1 MTKIKREALIR
12 ELEILRALDSKDS
25 KDETS
30 KKHHTKGKKSPSGTH
45 RVLRIHDDLAKT
57 AKCADGSGY
66 QYSVVEFMAESKD
79 EMTDVQNE
87 CKSALQAVT
96 WGKNNNGRFRF
107 NNRNFTGNYGW
118 SGRTDKIP
126 AIVTKNDK

>member
-1 MTKIKREALIR
+1 MTKIKREALER
-12 ELEILRALDSKDS
+12 ELAILRELNGSAKP
-25 KDETS
+25 T
-30 KKHHTKGKKSPSGTH
+30 TKSPKGSKGQH
-45 RVLRIHDDLAKT
+45 SVLRIHEDKAKT

-66 QYSVVEFMAESKD
+66 EYSVVEFIAASKD

-96 WGKNNNGRFRF
+96 WGKNSNGRFRF

-126 AIVTKNDK
+126 AIVTKNNK

>member
-1 MTKIKREALIR
+1 MTKIKREALER
-12 ELEILRALDSKDS
+12 ELAILRELSANDEAPASKRS
-25 KDETS
+25 P
-30 KKHHTKGKKSPSGTH
+30 KGKKSPKGTH
-45 RVLRIHDDLAKT
+45 RVLKIHPDEAKT

-66 QYSVVEFMAESKD
+66 EYSVVEFMAASRD

-96 WGKNNNGRFRF
+96 WGKKNNGRFRF

-126 AIVTKNDK
+126 ASVRKNDK